1 MNSNL
6 LRAEIVKNGD
16 TQASLA
22 QQMGLQVSALS
33 MRISGKIEF
42 RRNEILFIKKR
53 YGLTAEETD
62 RIFFEDAVSA

>member
-1 MNSNL
+1 MNSKL

-42 RRNEILFIKKR
+42 RRNEILFIKNR
-53 YGLTAEETD
+53 YGLTAEETE

>member
-42 RRNEILFIKKR
+42 RRNEILFIKNR

-62 RIFFEDAVSA
+62 RIFFEDTVSA

>member
-42 RRNEILFIKKR
+42 RRNEIVFIKNR
-53 YGLTAEETD
+53 YGLTAEETE

>member
-42 RRNEILFIKKR
+42 RRNEIVFIKNR
-53 YGLTAEETD
+53 YGLTAEETE
-62 RIFFEDAVSA
+62 RIFFEDDVSA